1 MIELRGI
8 TQTYQGSQGP
18 VEALKGIDLT
28 IQPGEV
34 FGIIGKSGAGK
45 SSLVRVINL
54 LNRPT
59 TGQVIVGGQDLTQLN
74 DAQLREARPG
84 RIVEQGRVL
93 DVFTRPQQAIT
104 KSLID
109 EILPQELPASVLDHV
124 RKLAGQLGAGRTGQ
138 LLRLSY
144 AGDSAYQPILSQLIR
159 QFGVDMSILHGQVD
173 EIQDETFGSLAVYAS
188 GEAESVRGA
197 VAHLRAGGVEVEEGA
212 HIMFNN
218 FTPAMLDLFASS
230 LWETLIMVGISGLV
244 GGLLGVPL
252 GVFLRLTDDGGVLEN
267 GPVNKLVGW
276 LVNAVRSTP
285 FIILLVAI
293 IPFTRFI
300 TGSSIGTAAAVVPL
314 TIAAAPFVARLVEAA
329 LREVDHGLV
338 EAAQAMGATT
348 SQIVWKVLL
357 PEALPGIVAGLT
369 ITFVSLTGY
378 SAMAGAIGGGGLG
391 DLGIRYGYQRF
402 LPEIMLAVVLVLI
415 FFVQAVQSLGDWAVR
430 KLSHR

>member
-1 MIELRGI
+1 MRGAAPLHFMIELRGI

-74 DAQLREARPG
+74 DAQLREARREIGMVFQHFNLLSSRTVFDNAALPLELAGMDKAAIRERVNPLLELVGLSALADRYPAQISGGQKQRVGIARALASRPKVLLSDEATSALDPETTRSILDLLRQVNRELGLTVVLITHQMQVIKQVADRVAVIEAG

-124 RKLAGQLGAGRTGQ
+124 RKLAGQLSAGRTGQ

-197 VAHLRAGGVEVEEGA
+197 VAHLRAGGVEVEE
-212 HIMFNN
+212 
-218 FTPAMLDLFASS
+218 
-230 LWETLIMVGISGLV
+230 
-244 GGLLGVPL
+244 
-252 GVFLRLTDDGGVLEN
+252 
-267 GPVNKLVGW
+267 
-276 LVNAVRSTP
+276 
-285 FIILLVAI
+285 VA
-293 IPFTRFI
+293 
-300 TGSSIGTAAAVVPL
+300 
-314 TIAAAPFVARLVEAA
+314 
-329 LREVDHGLV
+329 
-338 EAAQAMGATT
+338 
-348 SQIVWKVLL
+348 
-357 PEALPGIVAGLT
+357 VAG
-369 ITFVSLTGY
+369 
-378 SAMAGAIGGGGLG
+378 
-391 DLGIRYGYQRF
+391 
-402 LPEIMLAVVLVLI
+402 
-415 FFVQAVQSLGDWAVR
+415 
-430 KLSHR
+430 

>member
-59 TGQVIVGGQDLTQLN
+59 TGQVIVGGRDLTQLN
-74 DAQLREARPG
+74 DAQLREARREIGMVFQHFNLLSSRTVFDNAALPLELAGMDKAAIRERVNPLLELVGLSALADRYPAQISGGQKQRVGIARALASRPKVLLSDEATSALDPETTRSILDLLRQVNRELGLTVVLITHQMQVIKQVADRVAVIEAG

-124 RKLAGQLGAGRTGQ
+124 RKLAGQLSAGRTGQ

-197 VAHLRAGGVEVEEGA
+197 VAHLRAGGVEVEE
-212 HIMFNN
+212 
-218 FTPAMLDLFASS
+218 
-230 LWETLIMVGISGLV
+230 
-244 GGLLGVPL
+244 
-252 GVFLRLTDDGGVLEN
+252 
-267 GPVNKLVGW
+267 
-276 LVNAVRSTP
+276 
-285 FIILLVAI
+285 VA
-293 IPFTRFI
+293 
-300 TGSSIGTAAAVVPL
+300 
-314 TIAAAPFVARLVEAA
+314 
-329 LREVDHGLV
+329 
-338 EAAQAMGATT
+338 
-348 SQIVWKVLL
+348 
-357 PEALPGIVAGLT
+357 VAG
-369 ITFVSLTGY
+369 
-378 SAMAGAIGGGGLG
+378 
-391 DLGIRYGYQRF
+391 
-402 LPEIMLAVVLVLI
+402 
-415 FFVQAVQSLGDWAVR
+415 
-430 KLSHR
+430 

>member
-8 TQTYQGSQGP
+8 TQTYQGPQGP

-59 TGQVIVGGQDLTQLN
+59 TGHVIVGGQDLTQLN
-74 DAQLREARPG
+74 DAQLREARREIGMVFQHFNLLSSRTVFDNAALPLELAGMDKAAIRARVNPLLELVGLSALADRYPAQISGGQKQRVGIARALASRPKVLLSDEATSALDPETTRSILDLLRQVNRELGLTVVLITHQMQVIKQVADRVAVIEAG

-188 GEAESVRGA
+188 GEPDSVRGA
-197 VAHLRAGGVEVEEGA
+197 VAHLRAGGVAVEE
-212 HIMFNN
+212 
-218 FTPAMLDLFASS
+218 
-230 LWETLIMVGISGLV
+230 
-244 GGLLGVPL
+244 
-252 GVFLRLTDDGGVLEN
+252 
-267 GPVNKLVGW
+267 
-276 LVNAVRSTP
+276 
-285 FIILLVAI
+285 VA
-293 IPFTRFI
+293 
-300 TGSSIGTAAAVVPL
+300 
-314 TIAAAPFVARLVEAA
+314 
-329 LREVDHGLV
+329 
-338 EAAQAMGATT
+338 
-348 SQIVWKVLL
+348 
-357 PEALPGIVAGLT
+357 
-369 ITFVSLTGY
+369 
-378 SAMAGAIGGGGLG
+378 
-391 DLGIRYGYQRF
+391 
-402 LPEIMLAVVLVLI
+402 
-415 FFVQAVQSLGDWAVR
+415 VQA
-430 KLSHR
+430 

>member
-74 DAQLREARPG
+74 DAQLREARREIGMVFQHFNLLSSRTVFDNAALPLELAGMDKAAIHARVNPLLELMGLSALADRYPAQISGGQKQRVGIARALASRPKVLLSDEATSALDPETTRSILDLRRQVNRELGLTVVLITHQMQVIKQVADRVAVIEAG

-188 GEAESVRGA
+188 GEPMQVRGA
-197 VAHLRAGGVEVEEGA
+197 VEHLRAGGVAVEE
-212 HIMFNN
+212 
-218 FTPAMLDLFASS
+218 
-230 LWETLIMVGISGLV
+230 V
-244 GGLLGVPL
+244 
-252 GVFLRLTDDGGVLEN
+252 
-267 GPVNKLVGW
+267 
-276 LVNAVRSTP
+276 
-285 FIILLVAI
+285 
-293 IPFTRFI
+293 
-300 TGSSIGTAAAVVPL
+300 
-314 TIAAAPFVARLVEAA
+314 TI
-329 LREVDHGLV
+329 
-338 EAAQAMGATT
+338 
-348 SQIVWKVLL
+348 
-357 PEALPGIVAGLT
+357 
-369 ITFVSLTGY
+369 
-378 SAMAGAIGGGGLG
+378 
-391 DLGIRYGYQRF
+391 
-402 LPEIMLAVVLVLI
+402 EI
-415 FFVQAVQSLGDWAVR
+415 
-430 KLSHR
+430 